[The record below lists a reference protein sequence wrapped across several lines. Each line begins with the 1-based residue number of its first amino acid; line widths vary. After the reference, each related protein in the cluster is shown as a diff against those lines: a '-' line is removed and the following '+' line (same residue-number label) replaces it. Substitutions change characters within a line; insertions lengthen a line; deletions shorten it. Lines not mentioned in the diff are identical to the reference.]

1 MEAVVSNIRKAQAA
15 TGESVNICTLNCKK
29 IKLIC
34 YRCDSSHC
42 ALCTAQCHEY
52 GRVGH
57 IKKICH
63 SKKTPR
69 GWGCFKY
76 KRSSKP
82 PFTQAGQSKNSKPVR
97 AVQNV
102 TTIQTD
108 EYPLHNIDFPE
119 PLLYCLLL
127 GNSERFTET
136 SRSWSTSQE
145 RQKCTFWFLQLYLC
159 TQDSELTHKGYTQQ
173 GSDREVQA
181 IWNVPEPL
189 TSHCSSLIQACCP
202 ITQDYY
208 LICHIH

>member
-69 GWGCFKY
+69 GWGRFKY
-76 KRSSKP
+76 NRIEVASLLSHK
-82 PFTQAGQSKNSKPVR
+82 QDR
-97 AVQNV
+97 ARTPN
-102 TTIQTD
+102 
-108 EYPLHNIDFPE
+108 
-119 PLLYCLLL
+119 LL
-127 GNSERFTET
+127 
-136 SRSWSTSQE
+136 
-145 RQKCTFWFLQLYLC
+145 
-159 TQDSELTHKGYTQQ
+159 ELF
-173 GSDREVQA
+173 RM
-181 IWNVPEPL
+181 
-189 TSHCSSLIQACCP
+189 
-202 ITQDYY
+202 
-208 LICHIH
+208 